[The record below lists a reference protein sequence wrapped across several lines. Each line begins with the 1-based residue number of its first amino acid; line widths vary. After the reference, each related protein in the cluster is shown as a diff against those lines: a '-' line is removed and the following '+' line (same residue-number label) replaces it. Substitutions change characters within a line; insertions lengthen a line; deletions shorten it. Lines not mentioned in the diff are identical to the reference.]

1 MNLYQLLILLSIYCS
16 STIVAVIAIP
26 FFNKHSSSAISTSS
40 SPTTHSSLL
49 LQHHRTI
56 YTNRRPHDTSL
67 YDILNV
73 KSNATLAE
81 IQKSWRRKSLQW
93 HPDKVALRRRQKE
106 RGSDG
111 LNNDEK
117 SGRDVHKVVVVPPP
131 PPPPPGSDDQRII
144 IKGQD
149 GQNNN
154 NNIDN
159 NKQNEQDKDEEYARN
174 QLQKIQ
180 HAYEILSDDHNRLL
194 YHKYGLIGGTDAA
207 VQLLTGRATSAS
219 AAGGGVSNGGGIM
232 NDGGAATTE
241 KIRLLELMGYHHTH
255 QSQHQY
261 PSSSTSASHE
271 QRIHTLTTTITEYL
285 RPLVEGTISQDNF
298 VSQIHSE
305 MNTLKKSPLGAQI
318 LRCVGRA
325 YKVEGWRILRQMRE
339 EKYRQRYGRSYSQTR
354 HRHHS
359 SRSKRNGQKNSRVDD
374 ILQDSW
380 RSTKHYASAAYAS
393 GKLVLMEQK
402 LKKLKE
408 DRLRQKEER
417 RRKKRMREEEDRLKR
432 IQGSDESNHHVFSS
446 NIGSLSDDEDEEF
459 DIDSFSDIDL
469 DNNNDSDS
477 DMMMFSASESED
489 SDDDND
495 EIEYELQHIQNQKA
509 YTALLSLHQME
520 ALWKVTKI
528 ELDRT
533 VREACRWILAPTP
546 SSVPAIAG
554 GGGRSEGGG
563 WYAFCPSE
571 QSPYQEDWQHYQAS
585 PPPPPPPPPPPSSSH
600 HGEQHY
606 QQRHHQHRRRLRQ
619 HQQQQRRPRQ
629 HSKADGWVGLNG
641 QVVPMEVGRLR
652 AAAAMVLV
660 GDIMVRCS
668 KEGTAWKKNK

>member
-1 MNLYQLLILLSIYCS
+1 
-16 STIVAVIAIP
+16 
-26 FFNKHSSSAISTSS
+26 
-40 SPTTHSSLL
+40 
-49 LQHHRTI
+49 
-56 YTNRRPHDTSL
+56 
-67 YDILNV
+67 
-73 KSNATLAE
+73 
-81 IQKSWRRKSLQW
+81 LQW

-111 LNNDEK
+111 INYNDEK
-117 SGRDVHKVVVVPPP
+117 SGRDVHKVVPPP

-144 IKGQD
+144 KGQD
-149 GQNNN
+149 GHNNN
-154 NNIDN
+154 NDIDN
-159 NKQNEQDKDEEYARN
+159 NKQNEHDQDEEYARN

-207 VQLLTGRATSAS
+207 VQLLTGRAISAS
-219 AAGGGVSNGGGIM
+219 AAAGGGIM
-232 NDGGAATTE
+232 NDGGATTAE
-241 KIRLLELMGYHHTH
+241 QIRLLELMGYHHTH
-255 QSQHQY
+255 QSQQQY
-261 PSSSTSASHE
+261 PSSSASTASHQ

-285 RPLVEGTISQDNF
+285 RPLVEGTISQENF

-325 YKVEGWRILRQMRE
+325 YKVEGWRVLRQMRE
-339 EKYRQRYGRSYSQTR
+339 EKYRQRYGRSYSQHR
-354 HRHHS
+354 HRHHNRHHSSS
-359 SRSKRNGQKNSRVDD
+359 SRKRNGQKNSRVDD

-402 LKKLKE
+402 LKKLEE
-408 DRLRQKEER
+408 DQLRQKEER
-417 RRKKRMREEEDRLKR
+417 RRKKRMREEEEDRLKR
-432 IQGSDESNHHVFSS
+432 IQGSDTSNNHVFSS

-459 DIDSFSDIDL
+459 DIGSFSDIDL
-469 DNNNDSDS
+469 DNNDSDS

-489 SDDDND
+489 SDDDDD

-546 SSVPAIAG
+546 SVPAIAA

-585 PPPPPPPPPPPSSSH
+585 PPPPPPPPPPPSSH
-600 HGEQHY
+600 HGEHHF

-619 HQQQQRRPRQ
+619 QRHQQHRRPRQ